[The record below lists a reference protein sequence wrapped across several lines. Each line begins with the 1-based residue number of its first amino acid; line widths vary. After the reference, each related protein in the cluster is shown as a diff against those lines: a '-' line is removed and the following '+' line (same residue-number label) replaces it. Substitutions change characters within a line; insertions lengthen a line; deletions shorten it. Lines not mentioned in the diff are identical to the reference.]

1 LAVKPGEW
9 VAIKVRVREDLRR
22 KLERIAILD
31 DKTINGVIGEMLQAA
46 VVAHQAGLGYGT
58 ETTIKAIQSSSAAFA
73 VEETLKRLGVEKQG
87 DTPEITKPSEGKSR

>member
-1 LAVKPGEW
+1 MATKPGDW

-31 DKTINGVIGEMLQAA
+31 NKTINGVIGEMLQAA
-46 VVAHQAGLGYGT
+46 VVAHQAGLGYGA

-73 VEETLKRLGVEKQG
+73 VQETLKQLGIDKGTVELTQ
-87 DTPEITKPSEGKSR
+87 KSGGLK

>member
-9 VAIKVRVREDLRR
+9 VAVKVRIREELRR

-31 DKTINGVIGEMLQAA
+31 NKTINGVIGEMLQAA
-46 VVAHQAGLGYGT
+46 VIAHQAGLGYGA

-73 VEETLKRLGVEKQG
+73 VEETLKRLRLDEGQ
-87 DTPEITKPSEGKSR
+87 TKPGVTKQSE